1 MVLAGGWEEWGSNT
15 MGSEDQLEKTKMS
28 VTRYAKWYEVYQPFA
43 IAAVLILLLEIL
55 LRLTVFR
62 RIP

>member
-1 MVLAGGWEEWGSNT
+1 MQTNT
-15 MGSEDQLEKTKMS
+15 AELKKIYKDIDKLEKTKMDVKKFS
-28 VTRYAKWYEVYQPFA
+28 KRYDVYQPFA
-43 IAAVLILLLEIL
+43 LAALIVFLLEIL

>member
-1 MVLAGGWEEWGSNT
+1 MDVKKFS
-15 MGSEDQLEKTKMS
+15 K
-28 VTRYAKWYEVYQPFA
+28 RYDVYQPFA
-43 IAAVLILLLEIL
+43 LAALIVFLLEIL

>member
-1 MVLAGGWEEWGSNT
+1 MDVKKFS
-15 MGSEDQLEKTKMS
+15 K
-28 VTRYAKWYEVYQPFA
+28 RYDVYQPFA
-43 IAAVLILLLEIL
+43 LAVLIVFLLEIL

>member
-1 MVLAGGWEEWGSNT
+1 MDVKKFS
-15 MGSEDQLEKTKMS
+15 K
-28 VTRYAKWYEVYQPFA
+28 RYDVYQPFA
-43 IAAVLILLLEIL
+43 LAALIVCLLEIL